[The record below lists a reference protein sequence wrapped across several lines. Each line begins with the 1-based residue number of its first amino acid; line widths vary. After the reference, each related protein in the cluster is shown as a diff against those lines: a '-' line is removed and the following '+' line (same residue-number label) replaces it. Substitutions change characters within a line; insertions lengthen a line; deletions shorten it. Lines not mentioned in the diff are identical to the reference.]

1 VDLYFTQFNK
11 EHAGLALKFQVNPY
25 SCGNHEHY
33 ENYLR
38 FIALTDRRI
47 GKGVTHVLLHK
58 NPISSVETIV
68 GFVTLRASSL
78 ISEDSN
84 DVLGCAAVEIAEIA
98 IDKMYERQGYGKTIL
113 DFVFLI
119 VDDIR
124 SSIIGVEYIIA
135 CADSASVSFYEKNDF
150 VKLSEHYEVPREGWN
165 RNCIPMAIRLPEI
178 TVQHNPTKK

>member
-1 VDLYFTQFNK
+1 VDVYFAQFNK
-11 EHAGLALKFQVNPY
+11 EHAGLAFNFQVNPD

-38 FIALTDRRI
+38 FIALTDRKI
-47 GKGVTHVLLHK
+47 GKGVTHVLIHK
-58 NPISSVETIV
+58 DSLSDMETII

-78 ISEDSN
+78 ISESDN
-84 DVLGCAAVEIAEIA
+84 VMLGSAAIEVAEIA
-98 IDKMYERQGYGKTIL
+98 IDKRYERQGYGNAIL
-113 DFVFLI
+113 DFVFLL
-119 VDDIR
+119 VDDMR

-165 RNCIPMAIRLPEI
+165 RNCIPMVLRLPEI
-178 TVQHNPTKK
+178 NVQTYTE